1 MNVITD
7 IMGNA
12 KDGTLVI
19 ASKFLRYHANVNLSF
34 VSLAGR

>member
-19 ASKFLRYHANVNLSF
+19 ASKFACLPRKC
-34 VSLAGR
+34 